1 MSKVVNTYW
10 DNGRTVSGSGSQR
23 QARSARR
30 PGRLMP
36 RWFVVGISIMLS
48 SLIVITLNFRAWTN
62 AQHEYQLNQQ
72 LNTEIEQLTT
82 QNSSMQEEIKRL
94 QTDPK
99 TIEREARKLG
109 MGRPNDQ
116 VFVPTQ

>member
-10 DNGRTVSGSGSQR
+10 DNGRTMPALGSQR
-23 QARSARR
+23 KARAARQ
-30 PGRLMP
+30 PEKVMP
-36 RWFVVGISIMLS
+36 RRLVIGISILLS
-48 SLIVITLNFRAWTN
+48 SLLVITLNVRAWTN

-82 QNSSMQEEIKRL
+82 QNTSLQDEIKRL

-109 MGRPNDQ
+109 MGRTNEQ